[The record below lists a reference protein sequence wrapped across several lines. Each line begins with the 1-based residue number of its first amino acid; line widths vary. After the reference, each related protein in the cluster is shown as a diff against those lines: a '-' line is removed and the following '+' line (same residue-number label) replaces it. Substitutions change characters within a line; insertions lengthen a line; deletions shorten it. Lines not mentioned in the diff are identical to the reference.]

1 MCEEELTLTKNVY
14 GDKIWL
20 NKAGKL
26 HRIGGPAVEYSN
38 GTKYW
43 FYNGK
48 QHRIDGPAVEYSNG
62 DRDWYLRD
70 KYFESKEAFFEALT
84 DKEKEIALFSDA
96 FHKA

>member
-38 GTKYW
+38 GTNHWYQ
-43 FYNGK
+43 NG
-48 QHRIDGPAVEYSNG
+48 QLHRIEGPAVEHHNG
-62 DRDWYLRD
+62 YNNWYLRGVG
-70 KYFESKEAFFEALT
+70 FESKEAFFEALT
-84 DKEKEIALFSDA
+84 DEEKSIALFSEDFLNA
-96 FHKA
+96 